1 MEVNYLAE
9 IIAFERW
16 LETNYLPISSQLL
29 WYKMMNLFNRSGWSE
44 WVIVDN
50 LRLMA
55 TMSMGREATLIK
67 ARDELIKAG
76 RILYQKGRKGSPNR
90 YKMVYFT
97 CKSVVES
104 EVFPVVENEVKSVVE
119 SAVQS
124 ADIYKHKQKQNLEKK
139 DTNVS
144 KEKMDFA
151 PPSVEE
157 VAAYC
162 RERGNGIDA
171 RTFVEFYAAR
181 GWMMG
186 KNQMSDW
193 KSGIRYWESRR
204 KGDGESM
211 SGGNTRH
218 RSSAPNRFHN
228 FEQGE
233 TDYDTLMME
242 KLRSKM
248 NREVN
253 ENGAGTSGGGT
264 GTVSGSG

>member
-76 RILYQKGRKGSPNR
+76 RILYQKGRKGSPNK

-97 CKSVVES
+97 CKNVVES

-144 KEKMDFA
+144 KEKPGFV
-151 PPSVEE
+151 PPSVDE

-162 RERGNGIDA
+162 QERGNGIDA
-171 RTFVEFYAAR
+171 RAFVDFYAAR

-186 KNQMSDW
+186 KTPMSDW
-193 KSGIRYWESRR
+193 KAGIRYWEGRR
-204 KGDGESM
+204 KDDGESA
-211 SGGNTRH
+211 SVGNTCR

-228 FEQGE
+228 FDQSSTSYDAIMQEQLRRRMMDEE
-233 TDYDTLMME
+233 TE
-242 KLRSKM
+242 
-248 NREVN
+248 
-253 ENGAGTSGGGT
+253 G
-264 GTVSGSG
+264 